1 MQKSPL
7 ELIKPGMPWSVSTS
21 ASLHHFICQIVE
33 HWPSVEPLL
42 RVPANETDYDL
53 LVVSLIELKG
63 IIGRQIAHPL
73 APLVALIEV
82 LMDNYDGET
91 ATSAQ

>member
-1 MQKSPL
+1 
-7 ELIKPGMPWSVSTS
+7 
-21 ASLHHFICQIVE
+21 
-33 HWPSVEPLL
+33 
-42 RVPANETDYDL
+42 L